1 MVLSD
6 RDIRQRVR
14 DKDREKRLQV
24 KPFRDNC
31 VQPSS
36 VDLHLGSDFLIFD
49 SHSQS
54 LIDTRKDQK
63 RLMKRIEIKRDE
75 PLIIH
80 PREFVLGTTIE
91 WVRIPV
97 DLVARLEGK
106 SSLGRIG
113 IVIHSTAGY
122 VDPGFEGQ
130 LTLEISN
137 LSNLPIALYK
147 GMKIC
152 QISFI
157 QMTSPAQYPYGHK
170 KVKSHYQGQ
179 KGTVS
184 SNLNSIWG
192 RE

>member
-6 RDIRQRVR
+6 GDIRARLK
-14 DKDREKRLQV
+14 KDLRII
-24 KPFRDNC
+24 PFDDSC

-36 VDLHLGSDFLIFD
+36 VDLHLGEDFLVFD

-54 LIDTRKDQK
+54 LIDTKK
-63 RLMKRIEIKRDE
+63 IVKGLMKKIVIAKDE
-75 PLIIH
+75 PLILH
-80 PREFVLGTTIE
+80 PREFVLGTTAE
-91 WVRIPV
+91 WVKIPS

-113 IVIHSTAGY
+113 LVIHSTAGY

-137 LSNLPIALYK
+137 LANLPIALYR

-152 QISFI
+152 QISFN
-157 QMTSPAQYPYGHK
+157 QMTSPAQFPYGHK
-170 KVKSHYQGQ
+170 KIKSHYQGQ
-179 KGTVS
+179 KGTVGADI
-184 SNLNSIWG
+184 NSIWG
-192 RE
+192 RK

>member
-6 RDIRQRVR
+6 RTIRARVGE
-14 DKDREKRLQV
+14 KNREKKIGI
-24 KPFRDNC
+24 KPFLDDC

-36 VDLHLGSDFLIFD
+36 YDLHLGADFLVFD

-54 LIDTRKDQK
+54 LIDTKAGVTG
-63 RLMKRIEIKRDE
+63 LMKRLLIKGEE
-75 PLIIH
+75 PIIVH
-80 PREFVLGTTIE
+80 PREFVLGTTSE
-91 WVRIPV
+91 WVKIPV

-106 SSLGRIG
+106 SSLGRLG
-113 IVIHSTAGY
+113 LVIHSTAGY

-170 KVKSHYQGQ
+170 KLKSHYQGQ
-179 KGTVS
+179 KGTVE
-184 SNLNSIWG
+184 SNINSVWG
-192 RE
+192 KK

>member
-6 RDIRQRVR
+6 RDIRARLK
-14 DKDREKRLQV
+14 KDLRII
-24 KPFRDNC
+24 PFDDSC

-36 VDLHLGSDFLIFD
+36 VDLHLGEDFLVFD

-54 LIDTRKDQK
+54 LIDTKK
-63 RLMKRIEIKRDE
+63 IVKGLMKKIVIAKDE
-75 PLIIH
+75 PLILH
-80 PREFVLGTTIE
+80 PREFVLGTTAE
-91 WVRIPV
+91 WVKIPS

-113 IVIHSTAGY
+113 LVIHSTAGY

-137 LSNLPIALYK
+137 LANLPIALYR

-152 QISFI
+152 QISFN
-157 QMTSPAQYPYGHK
+157 QMTSPAQFPYGHK
-170 KVKSHYQGQ
+170 KIKSHYQGQ
-179 KGTVS
+179 KGTVGADI
-184 SNLNSIWG
+184 NSLWG
-192 RE
+192 KRSGMP

>member
-6 RDIRQRVR
+6 RDIRARLK
-14 DKDREKRLQV
+14 KDLRII
-24 KPFRDNC
+24 PFDDSC

-36 VDLHLGSDFLIFD
+36 VDLHLGNDFLVFD

-54 LIDTRKDQK
+54 LIDTKK
-63 RLMKRIEIKRDE
+63 IVKGLMKKIVIAKDE
-75 PLIIH
+75 PLILH
-80 PREFVLGTTIE
+80 PREFVLGTTAE
-91 WVRIPV
+91 WVKIPS

-113 IVIHSTAGY
+113 LVIHSTAGY

-137 LSNLPIALYK
+137 LANLPIALYR

-152 QISFI
+152 QISFN
-157 QMTSPAQYPYGHK
+157 QMTSPAQFPYGHK
-170 KVKSHYQGQ
+170 KIKSHYQGQ
-179 KGTVS
+179 KGTVGADI
-184 SNLNSIWG
+184 NSIWG
-192 RE
+192 KRSGMP

>member
-6 RDIRQRVR
+6 GDIRARLK
-14 DKDREKRLQV
+14 KDLRII
-24 KPFRDNC
+24 PFDDSC

-36 VDLHLGSDFLIFD
+36 VDLHLGEDFLVFD

-54 LIDTRKDQK
+54 LIDTKK
-63 RLMKRIEIKRDE
+63 IVKGLMKKIVIAKDE
-75 PLIIH
+75 PLILH
-80 PREFVLGTTIE
+80 PREFVLGTTAE
-91 WVRIPV
+91 WVKIPS

-113 IVIHSTAGY
+113 LVIHSTAGY

-137 LSNLPIALYK
+137 LANLPIALYR

-152 QISFI
+152 QISFN
-157 QMTSPAQYPYGHK
+157 QMTSPAQFPYGHK
-170 KVKSHYQGQ
+170 KIKSHYQGQ
-179 KGTVS
+179 KGTVGADI
-184 SNLNSIWG
+184 NSLWG
-192 RE
+192 KRSGMP

>member
-6 RDIRQRVR
+6 GDIR
-14 DKDREKRLQV
+14 KRIKEGDLMV
-24 KPFRDNC
+24 SPFAPDC

-36 VDLHLGSDFLIFD
+36 IDMHLGSDFLVFD
-49 SHSQS
+49 SHSQTV
-54 LIDTRKDQK
+54 IDTQK
-63 RLMKRIEIKRDE
+63 GTKGLMKRILIKKGE
-75 PLIIH
+75 PIIVH
-80 PREFVLGTTIE
+80 PREFILGTTVE
-91 WVRIPV
+91 KVKIPT

-113 IVIHSTAGY
+113 LVIHSTAGY

-137 LSNLPIALYK
+137 LANLPIALYQ

-157 QMTSPAQYPYGHK
+157 QMTSKAEVPYGHK
-170 KVKSHYQGQ
+170 KLKSHYQGQ
-179 KGTVS
+179 KGTAE
-184 SNLNSIWG
+184 SNLNSVWG
-192 RE
+192 KK

>member
-6 RDIRQRVR
+6 RDIRKRVKSA
-14 DKDREKRLQV
+14 DQDKRLGIR
-24 KPFRDNC
+24 PFRDSC

-36 VDLHLGSDFLIFD
+36 VDLRLGGDFMVFD

-54 LIDTRKDQK
+54 LIDTKKDA
-63 RLMKRIEIKRDE
+63 RGLMKKILVKGND
-75 PLIIH
+75 PMIIH

-91 WVRIPV
+91 WVKIPF

-113 IVIHSTAGY
+113 LVIHSTAGY

-137 LSNLPIALYK
+137 LSNLPIALYR
-147 GMKIC
+147 GMRIC

-157 QMTSPAQYPYGHK
+157 QMTSAAQYPYGHK
-170 KVKSHYQGQ
+170 RLRSHYQGQ
-179 KGTVS
+179 KGTVGPD
-184 SNLNSIWG
+184 LNSIWG
-192 RE
+192 RG